1 MNRFALTAL
10 ILLSV
15 FSSLLLADT
24 KAKPSIE
31 VLLHSQ
37 ISAIASNDYQQFLEH
52 TDSNFRKA
60 ISAEQFEILSRSL
73 SSRFKGGYQ
82 PEYLGVLNQEGF
94 KVHLWK
100 VVSSSS
106 ESDSLIKMA
115 MGQNQI
121 AGFWIE

>member
-1 MNRFALTAL
+1 MNRFAFTAL
-10 ILLSV
+10 ILFSV

-31 VLLHSQ
+31 VLFHSQ
-37 ISAIASNDYQQFLEH
+37 IGAIASNDYQQFLEH

-60 ISAEQFEILSRSL
+60 ISAEQFETLSRSL